1 MELVLDTEL
10 VILNPEHVI
19 ATLNIQVIIVTLR
32 LVIVLGLVLAM
43 TLENV
48 NVQVI
53 MMEKSV
59 KSVKMDGMEVIVLLK
74 SVQIAQVMVPVALM
88 ESVLVKLIDGQ
99 VIIVNYVVVFGQELL
114 SVKVVDVKM
123 VESVMKMVAVLV

>member
-32 LVIVLGLVLAM
+32 LVIVLGLALAM
-43 TLENV
+43 ILENV

-59 KSVKMDGMEVIVLLK
+59 KSVKMDGREVIVLLK
-74 SVQIAQVMVPVALM
+74 SVLIAQVMVPVALM
-88 ESVLVKLIDGQ
+88 ESVLVQLLDGQ
-99 VIIVNYVVVFGQELL
+99 VIIVNCVVVFGRDLL

-123 VESVMKMVAVLV
+123 VERVILMVVVHV